1 MSSQGPPP
9 LAQPPLAPEAKRRA
23 AGWKIA
29 LIAVLLLG
37 VVSVGIM
44 ITVGLMFHYT
54 TRELTVTDE
63 QRKALHHAADLVA
76 WHDFD
81 VDPDCEIWSAERLID
96 GSMSINYE
104 YDDPAE
110 EAPYISASLHHE
122 PLRSDVLTTYSL
134 LWQSIR
140 LGTGLA
146 ESSIQIKEAN
156 HLFRWGDASRL
167 GYLSMEGERYGMVFC
182 MRKDQRVYLLVVSG
196 VHLEEPAELE
206 QFLKPKLEAMMALE
220 LGEKKK

>member
-9 LAQPPLAPEAKRRA
+9 LAQPQPVPATGRRI

-37 VVSVGIM
+37 VVSVGIL
-44 ITVGLMFHYT
+44 ITIGLMFHYT
-54 TRELTVTDE
+54 TREMTVTE
-63 QRKALHHAADLVA
+63 EHRKALHHAADLRK
-76 WHDFD
+76 WQDFE
-81 VDPDCEIWSAERLID
+81 VDPDCESWSAERLID
-96 GSMSINYE
+96 GSMSIDYE

-110 EAPYISASLHHE
+110 EAPYLSASLHHE

-146 ESSIQIKEAN
+146 GSSIQVEEAN

-167 GYLSMEGERYGMVFC
+167 GYLSMDDERYGMVFC
-182 MRKDQRVYLLVVSG
+182 MRKNQRVYLLVVSG
-196 VHLEEPAELE
+196 VHLEDPVELE
-206 QFLKPKLEAMMALE
+206 RFLKPKLEAMMALE
-220 LGEKKK
+220 LVGKK